1 MAAVEIYLFFWTPIL
16 KLSTSGGINI
26 GFIFLCMV
34 LAITIGVKLYEV
46 LIIYYNFGHYMSLT
60 GCLFIQGLLLLFTYF
75 HDNFLARLLYLS
87 LFNGLVGFYNP
98 LNSIVKSNIL
108 VEEYRA
114 SLMNLY
120 RIPLNIYVI
129 IVLVALRYMNNPF
142 TIVLIAGCLVF
153 ISSIIGAFLC
163 FYSAKQPEKL
173 VDNRINILENET
185 LAKKGIIDEPL

>member
-1 MAAVEIYLFFWTPIL
+1 MNV
-16 KLSTSGGINI
+16 

-46 LIIYYNFGHYMSLT
+46 LIIYCNIGHYMSIT
-60 GCLFIQGLLLLFTYF
+60 GCLFIQGLLLFITYF

-114 SLMNLY
+114 SLMNLF

-129 IVLVALRYMNNPF
+129 IL
-142 TIVLIAGCLVF
+142 T
-153 ISSIIGAFLC
+153 
-163 FYSAKQPEKL
+163 
-173 VDNRINILENET
+173 
-185 LAKKGIIDEPL
+185 